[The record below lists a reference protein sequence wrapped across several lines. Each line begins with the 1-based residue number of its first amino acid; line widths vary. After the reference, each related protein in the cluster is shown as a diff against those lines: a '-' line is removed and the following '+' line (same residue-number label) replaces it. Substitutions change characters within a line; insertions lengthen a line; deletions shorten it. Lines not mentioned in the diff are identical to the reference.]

1 MPRSDFATSAEYHA
15 DAAIR
20 AGQLLNDQIARIDAA
35 LRTLKAAKDRLLPSI
50 YAMHREP
57 LTRMRRQLARDLD
70 SIMAAPLSADIVAR
84 RWNSNAY
91 GPNVLNACEAVDY
104 SVSRAA
110 ETTAY
115 RDMIAAR
122 RAAEVRA

>member
-1 MPRSDFATSAEYHA
+1 MRHEIITANEACSAGM
-15 DAAIR
+15 R
-20 AGQLLNDQIARIDAA
+20 AQLLINGHIAQIDAA
-35 LRTLKAAKDRLLPSI
+35 LRMLKAAKDRLLPSI

-104 SVSRAA
+104 SISRAA
-110 ETTAY
+110 ETMAY
-115 RDMIAAR
+115 RDMIVAR